1 MGYGKIGTSYAIEFD
16 TNSNVESSDPKTPKK
31 RHISIIRKEGD
42 PNLVD
47 TPGKNGHT
55 IAWNDLPF
63 NFNNPNEEG
72 YIREAHV
79 RIEYFAK
86 MFRVYINDAIQ
97 VSLYDP
103 PLFNENEEGQ
113 IQYVWIVGITASTG
127 RQLQATHSIKNWR
140 FFIPNSYAQQ
150 SDIKLVVPTDPLLLK
165 NHLVAGTVAEIEIY
179 IRDVC
184 GNYYWIDPRL
194 DVMDPAQPDDAYKR
208 LKWES

>member
-1 MGYGKIGTSYAIEFD
+1 VTNFTLTIDELTCSKYNPSNCGGEGIAFVLQQYSPTSSGGAGHNLGYGKIPTSYAVEFD
-16 TNSNVESSDPKTPKK
+16 TNSNEESSDPKLPKK

-47 TPGKNGHT
+47 TPGKGGQT

-72 YIREAHV
+72 YIKEAHI

-103 PLFNENEEGQ
+103 PLFNENEE
-113 IQYVWIVGITASTG
+113 S
-127 RQLQATHSIKNWR
+127 
-140 FFIPNSYAQQ
+140 
-150 SDIKLVVPTDPLLLK
+150 
-165 NHLVAGTVAEIEIY
+165 
-179 IRDVC
+179 
-184 GNYYWIDPRL
+184 
-194 DVMDPAQPDDAYKR
+194 
-208 LKWES
+208 